1 MISIAWHSIAFG
13 RVLTLIFTLISLH
26 FAGILH
32 MCVREEGENYCA
44 TSSVQGHDSCPKKA
58 LPVVGMSICK
68 GDDSRSS
75 VVVGRLR
82 VVLAFVEKDSKVQ
95 NVEVLPLLTS
105 PFVSPALGNTSSW
118 FSYSFLE
125 SVSPPS
131 VEKFVLNE
139 TFLI

>member
-1 MISIAWHSIAFG
+1 
-13 RVLTLIFTLISLH
+13 
-26 FAGILH
+26 
-32 MCVREEGENYCA
+32 
-44 TSSVQGHDSCPKKA
+44 
-58 LPVVGMSICK
+58 
-68 GDDSRSS
+68 
-75 VVVGRLR
+75 
-82 VVLAFVEKDSKVQ
+82 VQ

-105 PFVSPALGNTSSW
+105 PFVSPASGNTSSW